1 MFTVKVPY
9 NPTNQT
15 SNCGDNTTPITYYFH
30 ASSVLTTGTTGPS
43 YTIELTMPT
52 IVNNYPNPSC
62 SNCFAFTNNIYDNVN
77 SSSTGTT
84 GYGQILN
91 SQTNNG
97 SKYNGCTDTYIFCC
111 PDFTSQLGNTFS
123 SLWALPKYCNET
135 YMYSGSPLTLIPS
148 LSAETCDFT
157 GRAYLSPLD
166 PSNYNPTNNG
176 GSYVK
181 YLANYQ
187 VITTDS
193 NDIQNNYSIQTQTN
207 VNGIPTGA
215 YFDIY
220 TVVGGVVTYSDPT
233 YII

>member
-1 MFTVKVPY
+1 
-9 NPTNQT
+9 
-15 SNCGDNTTPITYYFH
+15 
-30 ASSVLTTGTTGPS
+30 
-43 YTIELTMPT
+43 
-52 IVNNYPNPSC
+52 
-62 SNCFAFTNNIYDNVN
+62 
-77 SSSTGTT
+77 
-84 GYGQILN
+84 
-91 SQTNNG
+91 
-97 SKYNGCTDTYIFCC
+97 
-111 PDFTSQLGNTFS
+111 
-123 SLWALPKYCNET
+123 
-135 YMYSGSPLTLIPS
+135 MYSGSPLTLIPG

-181 YLANYQ
+181 YLANYK
-187 VITTDS
+187 VITTNV

-207 VNGIPTGA
+207 VSGIPSGS